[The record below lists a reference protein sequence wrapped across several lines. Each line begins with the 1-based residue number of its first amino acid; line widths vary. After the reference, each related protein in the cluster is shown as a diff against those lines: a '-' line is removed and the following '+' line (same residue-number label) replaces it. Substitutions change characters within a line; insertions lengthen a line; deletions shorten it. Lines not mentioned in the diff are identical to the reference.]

1 MARTQAPDK
10 QTISVLMQH
19 KAILL
24 ARLQPAPDLL
34 RASYV
39 KQYLTC
45 GKPNCRC
52 RRGFKH
58 GPFYYL
64 VQCLGTGRVRK
75 FLLKTPAQR
84 KQARAGIAA
93 QTGFIFTA
101 LNGVALLFLPN
112 SKVHAVHTAIA
123 HLARIAL

>member
-1 MARTQAPDK
+1 MARTLVRPQ
-10 QTISVLMQH
+10 QTTPALQRH

-24 ARLQPAPDLL
+24 ARLHPASEVL

-45 GKPNCRC
+45 GKPKCRC
-52 RRGFKH
+52 HRGFKH

-64 VQCLGTGRVRK
+64 VQCLGAGKVRK

-93 QTGFIFTA
+93 HLKMHRQLAELSEINTE
-101 LNGVALLFLPN
+101 LLRRCGVG
-112 SKVHAVHTAIA
+112 KRHG
-123 HLARIAL
+123 

>member
-1 MARTQAPDK
+1 MARKLAMPQ
-10 QTISVLMQH
+10 QTTPALLRH

-58 GPFYYL
+58 GPFFYL
-64 VQCLGTGRVRK
+64 VQCLGTGKVRK

-93 QTGFIFTA
+93 HLKMRRRLAELSEINTE
-101 LNGVALLFLPN
+101 LLRRG
-112 SKVHAVHTAIA
+112 AV
-123 HLARIAL
+123 